1 SPLSPPSTLCRSRHI
16 EPAVQRCDMR
26 NRRANNEWKMQ
37 IIDVKMNHIELVG
50 VLKHPVEHNQV
61 MRHVINTPLI
71 QPKRAGAS
79 GNQSGLR
86 DRVATCEKSHVVSIA
101 DQFFSKIRN
110 DPCRPSI
117 MFWRHAFN

>member
-1 SPLSPPSTLCRSRHI
+1 
-16 EPAVQRCDMR
+16 MR

-50 VLKHPVEHNQV
+50 VLKHPVEHHQV

-71 QPKRAGAS
+71 QPQRAGAS
-79 GNQSGLR
+79 GDQSGLRARASGNQSAWR

-101 DQFFSKIRN
+101 DQFSSKIRN
-110 DPCRPSI
+110 DPSRPSI
-117 MFWRHAFN
+117 TFWRHA